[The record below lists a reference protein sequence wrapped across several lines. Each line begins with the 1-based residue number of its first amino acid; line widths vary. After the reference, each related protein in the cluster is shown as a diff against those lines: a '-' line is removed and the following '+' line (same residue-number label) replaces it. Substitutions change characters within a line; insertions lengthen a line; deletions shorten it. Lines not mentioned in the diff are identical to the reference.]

1 MGRSSYCAGGGL
13 PPTPRPPPRPAWTPA
28 EIEAD
33 AARYEAMAARIE
45 REAAKR
51 ARRKVR
57 TTPEQRARK
66 AAQDEVRILRRLLH
80 EAAEAARWGRI
91 VAALDDLGI
100 QADGAKAKADALREK
115 VKQRT
120 AKVYAKAAAGCL
132 VCADYLADDSTDA
145 LYCEAFSVPAG

>member
-1 MGRSSYCAGGGL
+1 MGRSSYCVGGSL
-13 PPTPRPPPRPAWTPA
+13 PPLPRPPPRPAWTPA

-80 EAAEAARWGRI
+80 EAVEAARWGRI
-91 VAALDDLGI
+91 VAALDDLGM
-100 QADGAKAKADALREK
+100 QADGAKAKADALRAK

-120 AKVYAKAAAGCL
+120 AKMYAKAAAGCL